1 MTKIKVDLK
10 EERKTTEV
18 VLQRLMSLANP
29 LDIEYIFPKLAHIVA
44 SEVSTTSLRTAV
56 FTLFFALI
64 SFSFLLAFASYQL
77 LTHVLTNYAASSTR
91 GPFIDTCNSPESM
104 LYDKN

>member
-29 LDIEYIFPKLAHIVA
+29 LDIEYIFPKLAHIAAIILSLSISNA
-44 SEVSTTSLRTAV
+44 S
-56 FTLFFALI
+56 
-64 SFSFLLAFASYQL
+64 
-77 LTHVLTNYAASSTR
+77 HVLTNYAASSTR

-104 LYDKN
+104 LSFSLLRRRVLIRLRAEQKTK